1 MLKTDK
7 SAGPDFIAGD
17 SEMAQRVR
25 AFDWST
31 SSLGPPDTWPAALR
45 TMVRMVLLTRHPAF
59 IFWGREHVCLYND
72 AYAALQGPEKHPG
85 VLGQPGRLA
94 WAETWHII
102 SPQIDQVL
110 RGEGATWHEN
120 QLLPI
125 RRHGVMQ
132 DSYWTYSYGPIHDE
146 TADSSIGGVLV
157 LCTETTKQ
165 VEAEKRTA
173 TENQRLSRLFEQ
185 APTFMTLLTG
195 PEHVFE
201 FANPEYL
208 RLIGHREVIG
218 QRVVDVL
225 PEAVGQGF
233 VALLDDVYATGK
245 PYVGSAVPYSTTDN
259 ETDQRFLDFIY
270 QPVID
275 EQGKVASIFVVGSD
289 VTERMRAQKALV
301 ESEEQLR
308 LAIEAAEVGLWDVD
322 PINDRLFW
330 PERVK
335 VMFGIHSGRGVSMA
349 DFYEGL
355 HPGDRAAVVTEFN
368 AAIDPHRRTLYDVEY
383 RTIGREDGLV
393 RWVAAKGRG
402 IFDGQRCVRV
412 LGTAIDI
419 TKRKRDEERIRELN
433 DTLERRVSDYLSERK
448 LFADLVDGTDAFVQV
463 SDLNFRWLAINRASA
478 DEFER
483 IFGKRPE
490 VGASMLDVLADL
502 PEQQAAVRQVWQRAL
517 DGEEFTEVQAFGEDG
532 RVRRSYEMHFRPLH
546 DSHGKRIGAYQFV
559 YDVTER
565 LEKEQRLAQAEAALH
580 QAQKME
586 AVGQLTGGLA
596 HDFNN
601 LLQAIHSNFEL
612 LRRKPDD
619 AQLTGKLAEKGLQTA
634 RRAAKVTSQLL
645 TFSRL
650 QSLDIRPI
658 ALATVLH
665 GMEDLLRST
674 MGSQVTLKLQPVDEA
689 LWVQADAAQ
698 LEMAVLNLGINA
710 RDAMP
715 AGGELRVYISKVTN
729 DFVDLAVED
738 TGLGMSKEVASRA
751 FDPFFTT
758 KDIGK
763 GSGLGLSQVYAMAT
777 RAKGSARIESE
788 PGVGTAVVL
797 SLRRAEP
804 KGDPELLRGDGL
816 PVGPGL
822 KGRILV
828 IDDDL
833 DVRQGL
839 VETLGSLGHEVLQ
852 ADGGEQGLKLLEQER
867 VDAVLVDFAMP
878 GMNGAQTA
886 KRARNRQPGLPVIF
900 MSGYSDMD
908 AIAAAVGPGAPLL
921 RKPFDI
927 QTVHLAVQQAI
938 QPRR

>member
-1 MLKTDK
+1 
-7 SAGPDFIAGD
+7 
-17 SEMAQRVR
+17 MALRVR
-25 AFDWST
+25 GFDWNT
-31 SSLGPPDTWPAALR
+31 SSLGTPDTWPAALR
-45 TMVRMVLLTRHPAF
+45 TMVRMMLLTRHPAF

-72 AYAALQGPEKHPG
+72 AYAASLGPEKHPSI
-85 VLGQPGRLA
+85 LGLPAKLA
-94 WAETWHII
+94 WAEIWHII
-102 SPQIDQVL
+102 GPQIDQVL

-120 QLLPI
+120 QLVPI
-125 RRHGVMQ
+125 IRHGGLQ
-132 DSYWTYSYGPIHDE
+132 DVYWTYSFGPIHDE
-146 TADSSIGGVLV
+146 TADNSIGGVLV

-165 VEAEKRTA
+165 VEAEKRFA
-173 TENQRLSRLFEQ
+173 TENQQLSRLFEQ

-201 FANPEYL
+201 LANPAYL
-208 RLIGHREVIG
+208 RVIGNREVVG
-218 QRVVDVL
+218 KRVVDVL

-233 VALLDDVYATGK
+233 VGLLDDVYATGK
-245 PYVGSAVPYSTTDN
+245 PYVGSAVPYSSSA
-259 ETDQRFLDFIY
+259 ESGQRFLDFIY
-270 QPVID
+270 QPVTD
-275 EQGKVASIFVVGSD
+275 GQGKVASIFVVGSD
-289 VTERMRAQKALV
+289 VTERMRAQDALV

-335 VMFGIHSGRGVSMA
+335 NMFGIHSGRAVSMA
-349 DFYEGL
+349 DFYAGL
-355 HPGDRAAVVTEFN
+355 HPEDRAAVT
-368 AAIDPHRRTLYDVEY
+368 AAFSAAVDPNQRALYDVEY
-383 RTIGREDGLV
+383 RTIGREDALV

-402 IFDGQRCVRV
+402 IFNSDRCLRV
-412 LGTAIDI
+412 LGTALDI

-433 DTLERRVSDYLSERK
+433 DTLGQRVTEYLSERK

-483 IFGKRPE
+483 IFGRRPE

-502 PEQQAAVRQVWQRAL
+502 PEQQSAVKQVWQRAL
-517 DGEEFTEVQAFGEDG
+517 NGEEFSEVQVFGDESL
-532 RVRRSYEMHFRPLH
+532 VRRSYEMHFRPLH
-546 DSHGKRIGAYQFV
+546 DSHGERIGAYQFV

-612 LRRKPDD
+612 LRRKPGD
-619 AQLTGKLAEKGLQTA
+619 AELTSKLAEKGLQTA
-634 RRAAKVTSQLL
+634 RRAAKVTGQLL

-674 MGSQVTLKLQPVDEA
+674 VGSQVTLKLQPVDET
-689 LWVQADAAQ
+689 LWVHADAAQ

-715 AGGELRVYISKVTN
+715 AGGQLRVFISKVTN

-758 KDIGK
+758 KEIGK
-763 GSGLGLSQVYAMAT
+763 GSGLGLSQVYAMAS

-788 PGVGTAVVL
+788 PGVGTTVVL
-797 SLRRAEP
+797 SLRRTEP
-804 KGDPELLRGDGL
+804 ELDPELLRGDGQ
-816 PVGPGL
+816 PVRQGL

-833 DVRQGL
+833 EVRQGL
-839 VETLGSLGHEVLQ
+839 VETLESLGHEVLQ
-852 ADGGEQGLKLLEQER
+852 ADGGEQGLKLLEDEV
-867 VDAVLVDFAMP
+867 VDAVLMDFAMP
-878 GMNGAQTA
+878 GLNGAQTA
-886 KRARNRQPGLPVIF
+886 LRARSRQPELSVIF

-921 RKPFDI
+921 RKPFDM
-927 QTVHLAVQQAI
+927 QTVHVAVQQAI
-938 QPRR
+938 QLRREADAA